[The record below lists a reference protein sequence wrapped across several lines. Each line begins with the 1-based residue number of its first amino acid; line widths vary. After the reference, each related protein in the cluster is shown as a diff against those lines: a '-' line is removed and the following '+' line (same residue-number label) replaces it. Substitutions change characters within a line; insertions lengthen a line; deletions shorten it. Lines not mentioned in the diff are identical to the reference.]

1 MLRYG
6 LKICLA
12 TGLAALSVGP
22 ALAQE
27 YKAQING
34 FAELG
39 ALNAET
45 GAILTNGIGKLTLD
59 VDPNNQI
66 ASYSLTYSGLT
77 SNVLQAHLHFAKVH
91 VPGGIYAF
99 LCTNLGNGPAGTP
112 ACPNPS
118 GTVTG
123 TITPASIL
131 AVPGQN
137 IAAGDFSALLR
148 ALSSNTTY
156 VNVHTNNFKAGEIR
170 GQVQVANDDE
180 DEGGRGQKR

>member
-45 GAILTNGIGKLTLD
+45 GAILTHGIGKLTLD

-99 LCTNLGNGPAGTP
+99 LCTNL
-112 ACPNPS
+112 
-118 GTVTG
+118 
-123 TITPASIL
+123 
-131 AVPGQN
+131 
-137 IAAGDFSALLR
+137 
-148 ALSSNTTY
+148 
-156 VNVHTNNFKAGEIR
+156 
-170 GQVQVANDDE
+170 
-180 DEGGRGQKR
+180 